1 MAIGAREDVCGHNGM
16 GVVAWSKRAH
26 TKTELPEVSWKLIR
40 PWKRIST
47 RRPRNSWNTC
57 VILGTI
63 EMADSMFRSVRDD
76 FGIDE
81 HQIEPIRAA
90 LRKDR
95 IDALRLSTNQEVKS
109 TSSQYEKYVRRT
121 GEQAARELKA
131 LEPEKLEEIAEQTT
145 LSVIDMHRFNAK
157 KEAEEHDAEELL
169 KYDRRIMGIL
179 GDEIER
185 IGEK

>member
-1 MAIGAREDVCGHNGM
+1 
-16 GVVAWSKRAH
+16 
-26 TKTELPEVSWKLIR
+26 
-40 PWKRIST
+40 
-47 RRPRNSWNTC
+47 
-57 VILGTI
+57 
-63 EMADSMFRSVRDD
+63 MFRSVRDD

-157 KEAEEHDAEELL
+157 EEAEEHDAEELL